1 MYLLYISKNTI
12 EIFKKYQ
19 KVGEVA
25 WTPETLT
32 KNLTQIKSTFSSKF
46 RVILSDEF
54 ISISSLLVSSK
65 ESKKRKQIQSKFQ
78 SLISQDLS
86 STIWDYKIVGRYNHQ
101 NLVQLV
107 YVSSNFFDTFRTAVN
122 NTKIKID
129 ILESFSTTI
138 CRFLPANKLTFINY
152 QDLIVVSFN
161 KTPIYSYV
169 LTKKLS
175 QEDINR
181 VFEYTKQHFQMLP
194 QQILFSPIGD
204 IAFNQFDF
212 NNLQPEY
219 TNINPLKGIIHSINT
234 SGPDSQTSRL
244 EIPQKTNQQPVSNLS
259 KIMFFISLLFLIG
272 VFVFIFTHQKSDI
285 SSPKSSTPT
294 ITISPTIAPIPT
306 SKPASTFKIKVLNG
320 TGTAGEASKITKLLS
335 TNDLKVDSTGNATN
349 YDFTQTQVEA
359 KKSVPENII
368 ELVKKSLASNY
379 SPKILDSNLSESS
392 EFDII
397 ITTGK

>member
-12 EIFKKYQ
+12 EVFKKYQ

-54 ISISSLLVSSK
+54 ISISSLLLSPK
-65 ESKKRKQIQSKFQ
+65 ESKKRKQIQLKFQ
-78 SLISQDLS
+78 SLIAQDLS

-101 NLVQLV
+101 NLIQLA
-107 YVSSNFFDTFRTAVN
+107 YVSSKFFDTFRTAI
-122 NTKIKID
+122 NTAKIKID
-129 ILESFSTTI
+129 LLESFSTTI

-212 NNLQPEY
+212 SNLQPEY

-234 SGPDSQTSRL
+234 SGSDAQTSRL
-244 EIPQKTNQQPVSNLS
+244 EIPKTPRQPSSQVA
-259 KIMFFISLLFLIG
+259 KIMFFLSLLFLVG
-272 VFVFIFTHQKSDI
+272 VFIFIFTHQKST
-285 SSPKSSTPT
+285 SPQITSPSQSVTITPT
-294 ITISPTIAPIPT
+294 SIPTIV
-306 SKPASTFKIKVLNG
+306 SKNSQDYKIKILNG
-320 TGTAGEASKITKLLS
+320 TGTAGEATKISELLAK
-335 TNDLKVDSTGNATN
+335 NNFKVESTGNAAN
-349 YDFTQTQVEA
+349 YDFTQTQLEV
-359 KKSVPENII
+359 KSSVTESII
-368 ELVKKSLASNY
+368 NSIKESLGKNY